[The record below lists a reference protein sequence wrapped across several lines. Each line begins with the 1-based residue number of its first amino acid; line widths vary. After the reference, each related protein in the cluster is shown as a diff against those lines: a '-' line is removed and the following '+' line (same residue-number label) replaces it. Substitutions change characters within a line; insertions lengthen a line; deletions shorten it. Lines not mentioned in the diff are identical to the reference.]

1 MCVDCTHFRRGRPGI
16 WGRYCDA
23 YPDSLGI
30 PDAIRETDMDHL
42 KPYAAKHAAEV
53 IETVLERRS
62 RRAGRDA

>member
-1 MCVDCTHFRRGRPGI
+1 
-16 WGRYCDA
+16 
-23 YPDSLGI
+23 
-30 PDAIRETDMDHL
+30 MDHL